1 MRIDGKKLNAILPNG
16 TFIDDYA
23 CIGLINNDINSS
35 FAGERYLMYR
45 MLRGYINGVKIP
57 DAMYITCMK
66 KIQQA
71 MQRKVARYGICIETN
86 PSSNF
91 KISTLDTYEEHPITK
106 FYNMG
111 LTWNEELL
119 DKCPQIHASINTDD
133 KGLFD
138 TSLENE
144 YALIGRSLEKKYYNK
159 QYVYE
164 WLDRI
169 RENGSQQSFKTRCKD
184 DT

>member
-1 MRIDGKKLNAILPNG
+1 MEKKHYIKSECDVYN
-16 TFIDDYA
+16 
-23 CIGLINNDINSS
+23 
-35 FAGERYLMYR
+35 MYE
-45 MLRGYINGVKIP
+45 
-57 DAMYITCMK
+57 

-71 MQRKVARYGICIETN
+71 MQRKVAKYGICIETN

-119 DKCPQIHASINTDD
+119 DKCPQIHSSINTDD

-144 YALIGRSLEKKYYNK
+144 YALIGRSLEKKIIINSMCM
-159 QYVYE
+159 
-164 WLDRI
+164 
-169 RENGSQQSFKTRCKD
+169 NGSIG
-184 DT
+184 

>member
-1 MRIDGKKLNAILPNG
+1 MCLYHYSTQMRINGENIKHKKVN
-16 TFIDDYA
+16 
-23 CIGLINNDINSS
+23 
-35 FAGERYLMYR
+35 
-45 MLRGYINGVKIP
+45 K
-57 DAMYITCMK
+57 MYIECMK
-66 KIQQA
+66 KIQTA
-71 MQRKVARYGICIETN
+71 MQYKVSSKGICVETN

-91 KISTLDTYEEHPITK
+91 KISTLNKYEEHPIAR

-119 DKCPQIHASINTDD
+119 DNCPQIHASINTDD

-144 YALIGRSLEKKYYNK
+144 YALVGCSMEKKLYNK

-169 RENGSQQSFKTRCKD
+169 RENGNQQSFKIK
-184 DT
+184 

>member
-1 MRIDGKKLNAILPNG
+1 MTISKLV
-16 TFIDDYA
+16 
-23 CIGLINNDINSS
+23 
-35 FAGERYLMYR
+35 YLYHYSTQVR
-45 MLRGYINGVKIP
+45 INGEKTLHKKVN
-57 DAMYITCMK
+57 AMYITCMK

-71 MQRKVARYGICIETN
+71 MQRKVARCGICIETN

-144 YALIGRSLEKKYYNK
+144 YALIGRSLEKKNYNK

-169 RENGSQQSFKTRCKD
+169 RENGNQQSFKTRYKD

>member
-1 MRIDGKKLNAILPNG
+1 MK
-16 TFIDDYA
+16 
-23 CIGLINNDINSS
+23 NNLQYKVSS
-35 FAGERYLMYR
+35 E
-45 MLRGYINGVKIP
+45 
-57 DAMYITCMK
+57 
-66 KIQQA
+66 
-71 MQRKVARYGICIETN
+71 GICVETN

-91 KISTLDTYEEHPITK
+91 KISTLNKYEEHPIAR

-119 DKCPQIHASINTDD
+119 DNCPQIHASINTDD

-144 YALIGRSLEKKYYNK
+144 YALVGCSMEKKLYNK

-169 RENGSQQSFKTRCKD
+169 RENGNQQSFKMK
-184 DT
+184 